1 MNEKLRGKLTHLTLA
16 LLLACGLLM
25 PVLRVLLPDVS
36 PARPLL
42 IAAGV
47 CLLLEAASLH
57 RFSALG
63 AAVALPL
70 AALVWLFSPGSM
82 TRLSDTLIAL
92 TLRLQGQQAALP
104 LVRSDAVLFLS
115 LLISLLSWLAAWKKA
130 SYMPALILCVSV
142 ILLLWFSGSQ
152 DLIPWLLPALIAV
165 FAAVLLDRHPQSS
178 PLRLT
183 ALAAV
188 LVGLAF
194 LLAPSGGVTVEP
206 MKQKADAFRQM
217 ILDRLFYTEPRDVF
231 SLSTAGY

>member
-92 TLRLQGQQAALP
+92 T
-104 LVRSDAVLFLS
+104 
-115 LLISLLSWLAAWKKA
+115 A
-130 SYMPALILCVSV
+130 SNDEAQSFYKSV
-142 ILLLWFSGSQ
+142 P
-152 DLIPWLLPALIAV
+152 D
-165 FAAVLLDRHPQSS
+165 SS
-178 PLRLT
+178 MHDT
-183 ALAAV
+183 
-188 LVGLAF
+188 GIWIDI
-194 LLAPSGGVTVEP
+194 
-206 MKQKADAFRQM
+206 K
-217 ILDRLFYTEPRDVF
+217 
-231 SLSTAGY
+231 